1 VSRLPQITP
10 DLATRLRDDERRIA
24 ELEARGRPGVVGG
37 RQILTTSNGPHSAT
51 TVTDF
56 SRTIEADDTLEYAV
70 NLDGQ
75 VIVSNLTSIWTLQFL
90 VNGVG
95 TDRLFVHENASRL
108 WCNTRKLWQPTAGTK
123 VCTVQALLVSGSGTL
138 TIEGGGGGGF
148 TRQFWIEIVGPR

>member
-1 VSRLPQITP
+1 MSRLPQTS
-10 DLATRLRDDERRIA
+10 DSLATRLRDDERRIA

-37 RQILTTSNGPHSAT
+37 RQILTTSSGPHSVT

-70 NLDGQ
+70 CLDGQ
-75 VIVSNLTSIWTLQFL
+75 VIVSNLTSIWTLELL
-90 VNGVG
+90 VNGVA
-95 TDRLFVHENASRL
+95 TDRLFVHDTSSRL

-138 TIEGGGGGGF
+138 AIEGGGGGGF
-148 TRQFWIEIVGPR
+148 TRQFWVEIVGPR